1 MAEEIKNQFN
11 GLDMASLIGGPLK
24 AVCDA
29 QMMMAASTVNFINE
43 VGITKVD
50 GKDVIRTTS
59 FSFERGIL
67 GEDGQSAG
75 KETVSMNV
83 PILSI
88 VKIPSLCIDDVG
100 ITFDMEVK
108 SSESSESS
116 SDKSGSLDAS
126 AKLKLGPFSMNVS
139 IKGSVSCHE
148 KNTRSTDNSAKYH
161 VSIHAKD
168 TGMPEG
174 LARMLD
180 ILSTAS
186 TPTEIASTKKKAI
199 EEKTPSSGESVK
211 PSGEPVKSSGEPAKP
226 GIKQ

>member
-83 PILSI
+83 
-88 VKIPSLCIDDVG
+88 
-100 ITFDMEVK
+100 
-108 SSESSESS
+108 
-116 SDKSGSLDAS
+116 
-126 AKLKLGPFSMNVS
+126 S

-211 PSGEPVKSSGEPAKP
+211 ASGEPVKASGEPAKP